1 MISLATILKKYIM
14 YKFLFVFSIFLFFS
28 SCKKEKTLSAQDIVD
43 KSIKV
48 SGGDNYK
55 SLDFEFDFRG
65 RHYKSKLNNGNFEYS
80 RITSDSSQITIDSYG
95 NVKPFERL
103 VNLAPVKMPDSLSSR
118 IENSINSVNYFVL
131 MPHGLNDL
139 AVNKKF
145 LEKEAIKGKEYY
157 KIQVTFNQEGGGED
171 FDDVY
176 IYWFN
181 SETFKIDFLAYSFA
195 VNGGGMRF
203 REAYN
208 ERIIKEQRFVDYNN
222 YKPENKKASLF
233 DLGKLFEKNQ
243 LKLLSKI
250 ETENI
255 VVH

>member
-1 MISLATILKKYIM
+1 M
-14 YKFLFVFSIFLFFS
+14 
-28 SCKKEKTLSAQDIVD
+28 SAQEIVD
-43 KSIKV
+43 KSILV
-48 SGGDNYK
+48 SGGENYK

-65 RHYKSKLNNGNFEYS
+65 RHYKSKLTNSNFEYT
-80 RITSDSSQITIDSYG
+80 RITLDSSQTIIDSYG
-95 NVKPFERL
+95 NIKPFERL
-103 VNLAPVKMPDSLSSR
+103 VNIASIKMPDSLSRR

-131 MPHGLNDL
+131 LPHGLNDP

-145 LEKEAIKGKEYY
+145 IEEEDIKSKKYY
-157 KIQVTFNQEGGGED
+157 KIQVTFNEKGGGED

-181 SETFKIDFLAYSFA
+181 SETFKIDYLAYSFA

-208 ERIIKEQRFVDYNN
+208 ERIVNGLRFVDYNN
-222 YKPENKKASLF
+222 YKPDTKDSSLEN
-233 DLGKLFEKNQ
+233 LGKLFENNQ
-243 LKLLSKI
+243 LKLVSKI